1 MSGNQLSGGVPSS
14 LENLKKL
21 RVVDFSRNSLSGIIP
36 DSIGN
41 LPQLLKLD
49 FSSNSFSGRIPESFV
64 NLKSLEFLDLSFN
77 RFGNYGIPLFIGE
90 LPELR
95 EVHLSGNPLGG
106 SIPVEMW
113 KNLGGVSGIGFSN
126 MNLAG
131 EIPATMGLHLKSLCY
146 LGLDNNNLEGQ
157 VPEELSG
164 LEFVSEINLENNSL
178 SGRLPFSVNFT
189 SRIGVKLK
197 LSGNSGLCIDEVGG
211 RQNGSRFDKL
221 RELKHCSSNDSND
234 NPNAAIWGESSSSFN
249 SEAAA
254 YASSVSLP
262 FQVMIIFFW
271 VLSGYLLGF

>member
-64 NLKSLEFLDLSFN
+64 NLKSLEFLD
-77 RFGNYGIPLFIGE
+77 
-90 LPELR
+90 
-95 EVHLSGNPLGG
+95 
-106 SIPVEMW
+106 
-113 KNLGGVSGIGFSN
+113 
-126 MNLAG
+126 
-131 EIPATMGLHLKSLCY
+131 
-146 LGLDNNNLEGQ
+146 LDNNNLEGQ